1 MTDMEKITI
10 YKREDE
16 NTRPR
21 GFGNPPTYHIFREAP
36 SDGDLVWWYP
46 IEITLPDGYYVARCN
61 DLQYRIFDAKGE
73 SQDIMDRNDH
83 PCINTAESIWDRPI
97 WTRLDK

>member
-21 GFGNPPTYHIFREAP
+21 GFGNPPTYHILDEAP
-36 SDGDLVWWYP
+36 SDSDLVWWYP

-61 DLQYRIFDAKGE
+61 DWQYRIFDAKGE

-83 PCINTAESIWDRPI
+83 PCINTAESIWDRSI